1 MNFIHILFNNV
12 FPFFFLTLFL
22 SRPLSCGSVCSSSL
36 TLERDMSCL
45 WSTEKMWKEPDPRC
59 CWGELCKCD
68 NNRMSIRKKVKFHRY
83 WIGCRFYQ
91 AKSFLLEKLKAMM
104 AAGAEW
110 RATRRSFER
119 NLNFLKIL
127 SSEIKM
133 IRSFLPPTLFPL
145 NERFVCD
152 TVSDAPSLRC
162 KLFSDIYTYG
172 NGIFID
178 FSWFQMNKYSQCT
191 WNDFYYVYIN
201 SVLF

>member
-1 MNFIHILFNNV
+1 MNFVRILFNDA
-12 FPFFFLTLFL
+12 FPSFFLILSFSRFL
-22 SRPLSCGSVCSSSL
+22 SRGSVCSSSL
-36 TLERDMSCL
+36 TLERDTSCL
-45 WSTEKMWKEPDPRC
+45 WSTEKMWKEPDPRR

-91 AKSFLLEKLKAMM
+91 AKSFLLGKLKAMM

-133 IRSFLPPTLFPL
+133 IRSFLPPTLFSL
-145 NERFVCD
+145 NGRFVCD
-152 TVSDAPSLRC
+152 SVSNASSLRC
-162 KLFSDIYTYG
+162 KLFLDIHTYVEFSLIFLDFKWIHG
-172 NGIFID
+172 VIGI
-178 FSWFQMNKYSQCT
+178 
-191 WNDFYYVYIN
+191 YVFLLCVY
-201 SVLF
+201 